1 VEFFDRL
8 KAGFLQLAQLLPPLF
23 FALVI
28 LVAGFVVARMVER
41 LADAVLGTLQFDRSA
56 ERWGVQEAVERTG
69 VHLRP
74 TRVVGKLLFWLVMLV
89 VILLA
94 SAALGVRNV
103 NDVFASL
110 VGYIPSVFAAI
121 IVIVFGMLLGEFVRA
136 LILASAGGV
145 DGVPTLAKLA
155 KAVVIVIS
163 VFMALQ
169 QMGVAAEIVST
180 AFTLILGAAALAF
193 ALAFGVGNTRLAGEI
208 TRRWYDSGRGVNWGR
223 RATDEGGTPPLGGGA
238 AAPGQGG
245 GGAPG
250 AGGRQRPAGGCDDSP
265 VEPGEPRLAGPL
277 AAARHRPGGPRNR
290 PSDALGARCFNS
302 IFWLNLAVLTQTS

>member
-1 VEFFDRL
+1 MEFFDRL
-8 KAGFLQLAQLLPPLF
+8 KAGLTQLAQLLPPLF

-28 LVAGFVVARMVER
+28 LVAGFVVARMIER
-41 LADAVLGTLQFDRSA
+41 LADAFLGNLQFDRSA

-94 SAALGVRNV
+94 SSALGVQNV
-103 NDVFASL
+103 NDVFANL
-110 VGYIPSVFAAI
+110 VGYIPAVFAAI

-145 DGVPTLAKLA
+145 EGVPTLAKVA
-155 KAVVIVIS
+155 KAVVITIS

-169 QMGVAAEIVST
+169 QMGVAADIVTT

-208 TRRWYDSGRGVNWGR
+208 TRRWYEAGRGANWGR
-223 RATDEGGTPPLGGGA
+223 RSSDAGEPPPGASPAAPPAGTAGA
-238 AAPGQGG
+238 ASAESGKPAAPGVPPTRGT
-245 GGAPG
+245 
-250 AGGRQRPAGGCDDSP
+250 
-265 VEPGEPRLAGPL
+265 LL
-277 AAARHRPGGPRNR
+277 
-290 PSDALGARCFNS
+290 
-302 IFWLNLAVLTQTS
+302 

>member
-8 KAGFLQLAQLLPPLF
+8 KAGLVQLAQLLPPLF

-28 LVAGFVVARMVER
+28 LVAGFVVARMAEK
-41 LADAVLGTLQFDRSA
+41 LADAFLGNMQFDRSA

-69 VHLRP
+69 MHMRP

-94 SAALGVRNV
+94 SSALGVQNV
-103 NDVFASL
+103 NDIFANL

-145 DGVPTLAKLA
+145 EGVPTLAKLA
-155 KAVVIVIS
+155 KVVVITIS
-163 VFMALQ
+163 SFMALQ
-169 QMGVAAEIVST
+169 QLGVAADIVTT

-193 ALAFGVGNTRLAGEI
+193 ALAFGLGNTVLAGEI
-208 TRRWYDSGRGVNWGR
+208 TRRWYEAGRMGSWGR
-223 RATDEGGTPPLGGGA
+223 RSTDVGARREGEP
-238 AAPGQGG
+238 
-245 GGAPG
+245 GGAP
-250 AGGRQRPAGGCDDSP
+250 PASAATGHD
-265 VEPGEPRLAGPL
+265 PRAE
-277 AAARHRPGGPRNR
+277 A
-290 PSDALGARCFNS
+290 PSDAPPPPPPPPPG
-302 IFWLNLAVLTQTS
+302 TQGTLL